1 MFIRI
6 LLALPLSLLAALAF
20 CPSAGPAG
28 TGVVVESVAPRS
40 SGDAA
45 GVRPGDVIVSWSCAA
60 CPSSRSR
67 PASGGVDSPY
77 DLLPPEIEESPRHAV
92 TLRGKR
98 GEETQAWAL
107 RPGPWGIVARP
118 ELPADLAALYRHGKA
133 RVEAGDIATAER
145 SWRSAAQT
153 ARIAGDGRLA
163 AWFLSRLAEALAE
176 ARRWPEADAAYGEA
190 VADLEQEP
198 ELRAAAQLL
207 REWGGTFDRRA
218 AWDAAVE
225 RYEKALALDRKTA
238 AKSLAAARTLSSLG
252 GTTARQKRYGAAEKQ
267 LREALAIREELAP
280 GTLEVAASLNK
291 LGTLARLRGDLDA
304 AQEHLTRGEELQRR
318 LAPDTIDHA
327 LFFMGFG
334 SVAFQR
340 GELKVAERWHLQA
353 LAIIKKRDPGH
364 DLIADGFLSLA
375 NIAFQRGDLA
385 AADRLLRYVL
395 VRRERRAADDL
406 VAWRVRSSLGQIA
419 WYRRERAAAEEH
431 LRLARTLAERLAPE
445 GPELIPGLRNL
456 GELALLHF
464 DLKTANTSFQRVK
477 EIAEKSAPGSADVA
491 QSLADLARV
500 EVLIGGGGTK
510 AEGLLRQALAILE
523 KAGPGSVQAAT
534 LLRDLGEVVARS
546 GRPHEALALHRRAL
560 EIQSRLAPGSD
571 GEAEALHFL
580 GRTERQVGMVQEG
593 IRDQCRAVDVID
605 RQTVRLNGAL
615 QMRSSFGVSLR
626 DYYSACL
633 EGRIELGQPAEAFH
647 VLERGRARSFVALL
661 EQRDI
666 TLSGLPPEI
675 AAERRRVS
683 AERDNVLSRLAV
695 LNAGRDD
702 DKIERLTAEL
712 SDLRIRQEEIAARI
726 RRESPRS
733 AALEDPEP
741 LDLAGVRASL
751 DPGTVLL
758 EYMMGAERTWLFVVQ
773 PGSTDGPGLTIHR
786 VDFGDEGLRFTVED
800 FHRLMKMKNPQAGE
814 AHLHAHARHLYDLL
828 VRPAEDQ
835 IAGAKRILISA
846 DGPLRALAFAALR
859 RGDQYLVQWKP
870 LHSVLSATVHAELA
884 TTRPS
889 PGAEPRIAL
898 ACHGT
903 LAERFPLDSA
913 LALTLPGRKAGGQD
927 NSPGQVW
934 EIFESVRLNAGLVTL
949 SPCDMAN
956 GQQMDGESLAGLTR
970 AFQYAGAPSVLAML
984 WGMEDG
990 SAAPFLE
997 RFYGHLR
1004 GGKSKDEALRAAQ
1017 IEAIREKAAL
1027 SHPFHWVAFQ
1037 LNGDWR

>member
-1 MFIRI
+1 MFIRT
-6 LLALPLSLLAALAF
+6 LRALPLSLLAALAY
-20 CPSAGPAG
+20 CPSGGPAG

-40 SGDAA
+40 AGDAA
-45 GVRPGDVIVSWSCAA
+45 GIRPGDVIVSWSCAA

-67 PASGGVDSPY
+67 PARGGVDSPY
-77 DLLPPEIEESPRHAV
+77 DLLAPEIEESPRHAV

-98 GEETQAWAL
+98 GEETRTWTL

-176 ARRWPEADAAYGEA
+176 AGRWPEADAAYGEA
-190 VADLEQEP
+190 GADLEQEP
-198 ELRAAAQLL
+198 DPRAAAQIL
-207 REWGGTFDRRA
+207 RDWGGTFDRRT
-218 AWDAAVE
+218 AWDAAAE

-252 GTTARQKRYGAAEKQ
+252 SATARQERYGAAEKLQ
-267 LREALAIREELAP
+267 REALAIREELAP

-304 AQEHLTRGEELQRR
+304 AQVYLTRGEALQRR
-318 LAPDTIDHA
+318 LAPGTVDHA
-327 LFFMGFG
+327 SFFMGFG
-334 SVAFQR
+334 SVAFER

-353 LAIIKKRDPGH
+353 LAIIKKSDPGH

-385 AADRLLRYVL
+385 ATDRLLRIVL
-395 VRRERRAADDL
+395 VRRERRSADDL

-431 LRLARTLAERLAPE
+431 LRLARTLAGRLAPE

-500 EVLIGGGGTK
+500 EVLSRGGGTK

-523 KAGPGSVQAAT
+523 KAAPGSVQAAT

-546 GRPHEALALHRRAL
+546 GRPHEALALHRSAL

-580 GRTERQVGMVQEG
+580 GRTERQAGMVQEG
-593 IRDQCRAVDVID
+593 IRDQCRAVDVVD

-615 QMRSSFGVSLR
+615 QKRSSFGVSLR

-647 VLERGRARSFVALL
+647 VLERSRARSFVALL

-683 AERDNVLSRLAV
+683 AKRDNVLSRLAV
-695 LNAGRDD
+695 LNAGRDG

-712 SDLRIRQEEIAARI
+712 SGLRTRQEEIAARI

-751 DPGTVLL
+751 EPGTVLL

-773 PGSTDGPGLTIHR
+773 PGSGLTIHR
-786 VDFGDEGLRFTVED
+786 IDFGDQGLRSTVEG
-800 FHRLMKMKNPQAGE
+800 FHRLMKMKKPLAGE
-814 AHLHAHARHLYDLL
+814 AHLHAEARYLYDLL

-835 IAGAKRILISA
+835 IAGARRILISA
-846 DGPLRALAFAALR
+846 DGPLRTLAFAALQ

-927 NSPGQVW
+927 NSPGQAW
-934 EIFESVRLNAGLVTL
+934 EIFESVRLNDDLVTL

-956 GQQMDGESLAGLTR
+956 GQEMDGESLAGLTR

-984 WGMEDG
+984 WGVEDG
-990 SAAPFLE
+990 STAPFLE

-1017 IEAIREKAAL
+1017 IEAIREKTAL
-1027 SHPFHWVAFQ
+1027 SHPFHWAAFQ
-1037 LNGDWR
+1037 LNGDWQ